1 MTGSA
6 HPRSSTTSTVRRP
19 SACEY
24 AYDATGLLA
33 RIAAPGQT
41 GERFWRG
48 KHAVNELRTSASGS
62 AQLTW
67 LRAVGQPIVEQV
79 SGAVA
84 RVTLL
89 ATAISGSVLL
99 EADTAV
105 RAVAYAP
112 HGSRPDG
119 EQAVGVAEAEP
130 AFNGELLD
138 AASGCYLL
146 GAGHHRPYSPRLGIF
161 LAADRLSPFGAGG
174 VNPYAYCA
182 GDPVNRSDPTG
193 HFWKWIVAAVGIAV
207 GVAAVA
213 VTFGAASKAVAA
225 VATVGFSALTKST
238 AGAIASTTLGV
249 VAVGAEVGAIAA
261 EVSGDTKTASIL
273 GFVGLALGIV
283 AAAPAIAKAATKG
296 AAKFSRFTKRI
307 ATIRSQGLSG
317 RGAAGAGANM
327 ARRGSMLPGSSAAP
341 TTPGAGGSSS
351 RLVGYHGTSIANAN
365 EMLTDGAKGI
375 YLTDMYASA
384 SHYAKVAQGKGSGV
398 VLAMYSDDVANL
410 RAFSPPKLNATGI
423 AEVRAAGQP
432 LRAEVATSNASAIS
446 DFFDFWDARVLSR
459 AEIAEALRA
468 RIAQK
473 RLIELDK
480 MYEANGMTSPP
491 P

>member
-1 MTGSA
+1 METTTGQDPVARASQEGLL
-6 HPRSSTTSTVRRP
+6 
-19 SACEY
+19 ACEY

-33 RIAAPGQT
+33 RIALSGQS

-48 KHAVNELRTSASGS
+48 THAVNELRTSASGS
-62 AQLTW
+62 TQLTW

-79 SGAVA
+79 SGAVT
-84 RVTLL
+84 RLTLL

-105 RAVAYAP
+105 REVAYAP
-112 HGSRPDG
+112 HGSRADG
-119 EQAVGVAEAEP
+119 EGDDGGGETET

-161 LAADRLSPFGAGG
+161 LAADGLSPFGAGG
-174 VNPYAYCA
+174 LNPYAYCA

-193 HFWKWIVAAVGIAV
+193 HFWKWIVVAVGIAV

-261 EVSGDTKTASIL
+261 EVSGDTKTAKIL

-283 AAAPAIAKAATKG
+283 AAGPAIAKAAAKG
-296 AAKFSRFTKRI
+296 AAKFSRFSKRI

-317 RGAAGAGANM
+317 RGAARAGLDM
-327 ARRGSMLPGSSAAP
+327 AQETRARYSLETISIRDYTRSRATSIPWDDSTIERAGRSAAALPRNMDQP
-341 TTPGAGGSSS
+341 TFLNQPSAPAGG
-351 RLVGYHGTSIANAN
+351 RPNVADPRMQGQVTPDLGGAIQNMN
-365 EMLTDGAKGI
+365 EA
-375 YLTDMYASA
+375 
-384 SHYAKVAQGKGSGV
+384 VPEV
-398 VLAMYSDDVANL
+398 V
-410 RAFSPPKLNATGI
+410 
-423 AEVRAAGQP
+423 QP
-432 LRAEVATSNASAIS
+432 
-446 DFFDFWDARVLSR
+446 SR
-459 AEIAEALRA
+459 AVRRPVSSEPPSYNDATLPT
-468 RIAQK
+468 
-473 RLIELDK
+473 
-480 MYEANGMTSPP
+480 YESTLPP
-491 P
+491 SYDSHRFT

>member
-1 MTGSA
+1 MKTPTGHDHVAPLSRVA
-6 HPRSSTTSTVRRP
+6 LL
-19 SACEY
+19 ACEY

-33 RIAAPGQT
+33 RIVVPGQT

-48 KHAVNELRTSASGS
+48 NYSVNELRTSASGS

-79 SGAVA
+79 SGTVA
-84 RVTLL
+84 RMTLL

-105 RAVAYAP
+105 RQVAYAP
-112 HGSRPDG
+112 HGSRSDG
-119 EQAVGVAEAEP
+119 EQAVGAAEAEP

-161 LAADRLSPFGAGG
+161 LAADGLSPFGAGG
-174 VNPYAYCA
+174 LNPYAYCA

-238 AGAIASTTLGV
+238 AGAIASTTLGI

-261 EVSGDTKTASIL
+261 EVSGDTKTATIL

-317 RGAAGAGANM
+317 RGAGRAAANRAQELSPAS
-327 ARRGSMLPGSSAAP
+327 ARRAAVQRMTAGRFRNPLANGATSVPDAAP
-341 TTPGAGGSSS
+341 RSSVLS
-351 RLVGYHGTSIANAN
+351 DGFLTRLRESEGLSLVRQRR
-365 EMLTDGAKGI
+365 
-375 YLTDMYASA
+375 ASPEVPDFQPPPRDPTKA
-384 SHYAKVAQGKGSGV
+384 P
-398 VLAMYSDDVANL
+398 L
-410 RAFSPPKLNATGI
+410 SPPWTTRHWGVAVESAGSPSNINVNSHIDYMIQTVPEA
-423 AEVRAAGQP
+423 ARRSRAVRRAAAVKPPSYDQ
-432 LRAEVATSNASAIS
+432 ATLPS
-446 DFFDFWDARVLSR
+446 
-459 AEIAEALRA
+459 
-468 RIAQK
+468 
-473 RLIELDK
+473 
-480 MYEANGMTSPP
+480 YESTLPP
-491 P
+491 SYDSHGFP

>member
-1 MTGSA
+1 MTVSA
-6 HPRSSTTSTVRRP
+6 QPRSSTTSTVRRP

-24 AYDATGLLA
+24 AYDATGLLV
-33 RIAAPGQT
+33 RIALPGQT

-79 SGAVA
+79 SGTVA
-84 RVTLL
+84 RMTLL

-105 RAVAYAP
+105 RQVAYAP
-112 HGSRPDG
+112 HGSRSDG
-119 EQAVGVAEAEP
+119 EQAVGAAEAEP

-161 LAADRLSPFGAGG
+161 LAADGLSPFGAGG
-174 VNPYAYCA
+174 LNPYAYCA

-225 VATVGFSALTKST
+225 VATVGISALTKSA
-238 AGAIASTTLGV
+238 AGAIASTTLGMA
-249 VAVGAEVGAIAA
+249 AVGAEVGAIAA
-261 EVSGDTKTASIL
+261 QVSGDTKTATIL

-296 AAKFSRFTKRI
+296 AAKFSKFTKRI
-307 ATIRSQGLSG
+307 STIRSQGLSG
-317 RGAAGAGANM
+317 RGAARAGADMAQQLSPASARRAAVQRMRGTFRNPLANGDTPFGGNATRSSALSADDM
-327 ARRGSMLPGSSAAP
+327 ARLQRAQDGGFVNSQRRTRYVSDGDSSPEVQEYVLRERSSPLPEAESFQPPHDKWAVRLPSYDESPYMRLESVPPRPVPPSYEFPPSYYAH
-341 TTPGAGGSSS
+341 S
-351 RLVGYHGTSIANAN
+351 RF
-365 EMLTDGAKGI
+365 
-375 YLTDMYASA
+375 
-384 SHYAKVAQGKGSGV
+384 
-398 VLAMYSDDVANL
+398 L
-410 RAFSPPKLNATGI
+410 RRRSVP
-423 AEVRAAGQP
+423 
-432 LRAEVATSNASAIS
+432 
-446 DFFDFWDARVLSR
+446 
-459 AEIAEALRA
+459 
-468 RIAQK
+468 
-473 RLIELDK
+473 
-480 MYEANGMTSPP
+480 
-491 P
+491 